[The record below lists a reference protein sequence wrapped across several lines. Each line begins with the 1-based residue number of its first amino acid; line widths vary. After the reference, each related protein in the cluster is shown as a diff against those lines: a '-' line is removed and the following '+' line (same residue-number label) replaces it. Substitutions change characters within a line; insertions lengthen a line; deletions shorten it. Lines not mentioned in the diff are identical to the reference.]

1 MAISKITSDAID
13 ATDFNLDSDTLT
25 IDSTNNRVGIGT
37 TFGENTASSANKL
50 AVRSDTG
57 STHYNIMNIW
67 EHENT
72 SSGIEQRIGWAFGDD
87 GGGESSFG
95 IAGYIG
101 MDKEN
106 SWNVD
111 STRDSAMT
119 FATASNNVVSE
130 HMRIDNSGHQIVGHT
145 SSVGTAFQPNLQV
158 KGSSSSNYGALGV
171 ISSNDEMLG
180 LIGVWSHAEN
190 SIFIAA
196 DPDNLRTNSSIVFTA
211 DAVETMRVNG
221 EGLKIRGS
229 SFGLV
234 TNPGQ
239 TTITLAN
246 NAAINLA
253 VSGTTTAGG
262 GILCVY
268 EPSSGE
274 NAVYHVGY
282 NRGNLISN
290 SDGSLFATGSTSGK
304 NTIQVSGHQITFTNR
319 TGSSRGYVFNLF
331 LAGGNAYN
339 Q

>member
-1 MAISKITSDAID
+1 MSYIGKKPV
-13 ATDFNLDSDTLT
+13 DFNDVTEAQTLT
-25 IDSTNNRVGIGT
+25 VTGDLTVDTNTLYVDSTNNRAGVGTVSPDKNLEVASSGDTTLRITDTRSTSYTIGDSKGSLEFYWEDGSGSFPAVASSINCFT
-37 TFGENTASSANKL
+37 ADTFGSAGGLNFK
-50 AVRSDTG
+50 
-57 STHYNIMNIW
+57 THNGTNL
-67 EHENT
+67 
-72 SSGIEQRIGWAFGDD
+72 
-87 GGGESSFG
+87 
-95 IAGYIG
+95 
-101 MDKEN
+101 
-106 SWNVD
+106 
-111 STRDSAMT
+111 STRMT
-119 FATASNNVVSE
+119 L
-130 HMRIDNSGHQIVGHT
+130 DNTGHQIVGHT

-180 LIGVWSHAEN
+180 LVGVWSHAEN
-190 SIFIAA
+190 SLFIAA
-196 DPDNLRTNSSIVFTA
+196 DPDNLRSNSSVVVTA
-211 DAVETMRVNG
+211 DAVEVMRVSG

-234 TNPGQ
+234 TNSASQ

-246 NAAINLA
+246 NAAINLS
-253 VSGTTTAGG
+253 VTGTTTAGG

-274 NAVYHVGY
+274 SAVYHVGY

-290 SDGSLFATGSTSGK
+290 SNGSLYATGTTSGK

-331 LAGGNAYN
+331 IAGGNAYN